1 MFTKTTLTALTAAA
15 ATLAPGAASALSMQA
30 PAVPSQAFLSSEIV
44 AQADVSTPDY
54 VRTAVGLGDNG
65 HAIDSTTVGGYAGAI
80 ANLQS
85 RFVGDLL
92 LMSGTSHGHHAGS
105 SAMPAFYHEVRT
117 SIDAAKTTIFSLFVS
132 PEVTDA
138 GFDREL
144 MSSLE
149 IKDAGGNV
157 VDISA
162 QLAALNADPAARL
175 LEIELGPGAYTT
187 YLGTGSG
194 ARADQD
200 FQLRSTVVAA
210 PTPSAALAGLLGLGA
225 LTKRRRKQA

>member
-1 MFTKTTLTALTAAA
+1 MLTKTTLTALTATA
-15 ATLAPGAASALSMQA
+15 ATLAPALASAGSV
-30 PAVPSQAFLSSEIV
+30 PAQHFVYSEV
-44 AQADVSTPDY
+44 VSQADVSTADF
-54 VRTAVGLGDNG
+54 VRSAVALDENG
-65 HAIDSTTVGGYAGAI
+65 HAVNTDNANGGYAGAI
-80 ANLQS
+80 ANIQS

-92 LMSGTSHGHHAGS
+92 LMSGTSHSNHVGS
-105 SAMPAFYHEVRT
+105 SAFSAFYHEVRT

-132 PEVTDA
+132 PEVIDA

-149 IKDAGGNV
+149 IKDGNGNV

-162 QLAALNADPAARL
+162 QLAALNADPTARL

-194 ARADQD
+194 VRADQE

-225 LTKRRRKQA
+225 LTRRRRKQA